1 MIIKGHLGGVISVD
15 NNITIL
21 CDSSVDLS
29 VEFMKE
35 RNIEFLSLLVDLN
48 GYVYKDKVN
57 LSNGEFY
64 EAIKH
69 KDTTVKTSQVTPYE
83 FEEFFKKE
91 IEKGNKVICL
101 TCSSKLSGTNSS
113 ANIAKMH
120 LEQGSEDIFV
130 VDTLVA
136 CGGLGCL
143 VTAAVDMRDKGYS
156 VEKILE
162 VINNLIG
169 RLETLI
175 VIDTVD
181 MLKRGGR
188 ISSGKA
194 IASHILGIKPIITVV
209 DGALEPCGKA
219 RGKIKALK
227 QVIDLMKTRELDN
240 NYNIIV
246 SHANDLEAAK
256 QAVKLIEDELG
267 TNKILIN
274 EIGTAVGTHSG
285 QGALALF
292 FIKSK

>member
-1 MIIKGHLGGVISVD
+1 M

-21 CDSSVDLS
+21 CDSSVDLT
-29 VEFMKE
+29 VEYMKK

-48 GYVYKDKVN
+48 GHVYKDKID
-57 LSNGEFY
+57 LSNEEFY

-83 FEEFFKKE
+83 FEKFFRKE
-91 IEKGNKVICL
+91 LDKGNKVICL

-113 ANIAKMH
+113 ANIARMH
-120 LEQGSEDIFV
+120 LEEGSEDIFV

-136 CGGLGCL
+136 CGGFGFLA
-143 VTAAVDMRDKGYS
+143 TAVADMRDKGYT
-156 VEKILE
+156 VERILDE
-162 VINNLIG
+162 INDLIG

-175 VIDTVD
+175 VMDTVD

-188 ISSGKA
+188 ISTAKA
-194 IASHILGIKPIITVV
+194 IASHVLGIKPIITVV

-219 RGKIKALK
+219 RGRIKALK
-227 QVIDLMKTRELDN
+227 QVIDIMKTSDLDLR
-240 NYNIIV
+240 YEIVV
-246 SHANDLEAAK
+246 SHANDIEIAK
-256 QAVKLIEDELG
+256 QAAKLIEDELG
-267 TNKILIN
+267 TNKVLIN

-292 FIKSK
+292 FIKRK

>member
-1 MIIKGHLGGVISVD
+1 MK
-15 NNITIL
+15 NNITIV
-21 CDSSVDLS
+21 CDSSVDLT
-29 VEFMKE
+29 VEFMSE

-48 GYVYKDKVN
+48 GHVYKDKID
-57 LSNGEFY
+57 LSNKEFY

-83 FEEFFKKE
+83 FEKFFKRE
-91 IEKGNKVICL
+91 LECGNKVICL
-101 TCSSKLSGTNSS
+101 TCSGKLSGTNSS

-120 LEQGSEDIFV
+120 LEEGSENIFV

-136 CGGLGCL
+136 TGGFGCL
-143 VTAAVDMRDKGYS
+143 ATVAADMRDKGYS
-156 VEKILE
+156 VEKILDE
-162 VINNLIG
+162 INDLIG

-175 VIDTVD
+175 VMDTVD

-194 IASHILGIKPIITVV
+194 IVSHVLGLKPIITLV

-219 RGKIKALK
+219 RGRNKALK
-227 QVIDLMKTRELDN
+227 QVIDIMKTRDLDPK
-240 NYNIIV
+240 YEIAL
-246 SHANDLEAAK
+246 SHANDLEAAN
-256 QAVKLIEDELG
+256 QAAKLIKSELG
-267 TNKILIN
+267 TNKIIIN

-292 FIKSK
+292 FIKRK